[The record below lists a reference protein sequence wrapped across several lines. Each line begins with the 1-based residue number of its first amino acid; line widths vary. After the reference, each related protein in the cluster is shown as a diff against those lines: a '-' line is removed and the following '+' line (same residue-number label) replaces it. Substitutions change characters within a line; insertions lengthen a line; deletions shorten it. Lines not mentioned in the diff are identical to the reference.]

1 MDLKRKAASAAL
13 GNAPQPYMEEPAF
26 SVKRFYDD
34 TRRECSLKP
43 VFLPFPDAQ
52 ITSGAICRPG
62 LALSGFMKR
71 FPNQC
76 VQLIGEPEG
85 TFLKSLSTEQRCKAF
100 DAILRLRVPAVVFAD
115 GQRPDVDM
123 AKLGRKRRVALFATK
138 LPADAFC
145 ELAGALLRDSFAPRT
160 SVHGTLVSVHGVGLL
175 YVGKSGLGKSEC
187 ALDLLCKG
195 NLLISDDVVHIVRRG
210 NNLIGECNEVL
221 GHHMEIRGIGIV
233 NIRELC
239 GLRSVRSSAVIDAQV
254 ELVEWSRTEYFDR
267 TGLEEKTVTIL
278 GVPLPHIRIPVS
290 PGKNMSAISEVL
302 ALNLLS
308 RRHGKSTIKEFDK
321 KLISHMS
328 IGAYGRG
335 RA

>member
-1 MDLKRKAASAAL
+1 MGPKRKVPSAAS
-13 GNAPQPYMEEPAF
+13 GNASQRYMEEPAL
-26 SVKRFYDD
+26 SVKRFYEDA
-34 TRRECSLKP
+34 RRECDLKP
-43 VFLPFPDAQ
+43 VFLPFPDAL

-76 VQLIGEPEG
+76 IQMIGEPEWA
-85 TFLKSLSTEQRCKAF
+85 FLKSLSPERRCQAF
-100 DAILRLRVPAVVFAD
+100 DAVLRSRVPAVIFAD
-115 GQRPDVDM
+115 GLRPDADM
-123 AKLGRKRRVALFATK
+123 AGLGRKRRVALFATK
-138 LPADAFC
+138 LSADAFC
-145 ELAGALLRDSFAPRT
+145 ELAGGQLRDRFAQRT

-187 ALDLLCKG
+187 ALDLMCKG

-210 NNLIGECNEVL
+210 NTLIGECNELL

-239 GLRSVRSSAVIDAQV
+239 GMRSVRSSAAIDAQV

-267 TGLEEKTVTIL
+267 TGLDEKTVTIL

-302 ALNLLS
+302 ALHLLS

-321 KLISHMS
+321 KLISHMR
-328 IGAYGRG
+328 IGAAGRG